1 MKKAK
6 LWAHATYEMVEHG
19 DFSKRLNLPAYV
31 RAENYDFIY
40 QRCENME
47 AENARLKAEVERL
60 TACGYHRNFDFSV
73 EHLTRLF
80 KDGKIAEVSYEGE
93 RSQWYCADAYA
104 RCVNAEI
111 EAKRLKAEV
120 ERLRKAGEWQP
131 IETAPK
137 DMTRVLGYV
146 EEYIVVMWWFTYSN
160 GRSCWETVDGE
171 SEVDP
176 THWMP
181 LPKPPQEGKPS
192 V

>member
-1 MKKAK
+1 MQDLNSELFAASNINGKLHMKRV
-6 LWAHATYEMVEHG
+6 H
-19 DFSKRLNLPAYV
+19 DLN
-31 RAENYDFIY
+31 
-40 QRCENME
+40 QMGGQCEE
-47 AENARLKAEVERL
+47 IARLKAEVEL
-60 TACGYHRNFDFSV
+60 
-73 EHLTRLF
+73 
-80 KDGKIAEVSYEGE
+80 
-93 RSQWYCADAYA
+93 
-104 RCVNAEI
+104 
-111 EAKRLKAEV
+111 
-120 ERLRKAGEWQP
+120 LREAGEWQP

>member
-1 MKKAK
+1 MS
-6 LWAHATYEMVEHG
+6 LEAHH
-19 DFSKRLNLPAYV
+19 R
-31 RAENYDFIY
+31 FILDTM
-40 QRCENME
+40 QRNQDIARNIINELE
-47 AENARLKAEVERL
+47 AENA
-60 TACGYHRNFDFSV
+60 
-73 EHLTRLF
+73 
-80 KDGKIAEVSYEGE
+80 
-93 RSQWYCADAYA
+93 
-104 RCVNAEI
+104 
-111 EAKRLKAEV
+111 RLKAEV

>member
-1 MKKAK
+1 MSEHPRHPGIPLSNTKIVPPYIPAPKKTWTHNVKTFTAEELESMKAEIELLHSQFNKAI
-6 LWAHATYEMVEHG
+6 
-19 DFSKRLNLPAYV
+19 
-31 RAENYDFIY
+31 YD
-40 QRCENME
+40 QTL
-47 AENARLKAEVERL
+47 AENA
-60 TACGYHRNFDFSV
+60 
-73 EHLTRLF
+73 
-80 KDGKIAEVSYEGE
+80 
-93 RSQWYCADAYA
+93 
-104 RCVNAEI
+104 
-111 EAKRLKAEV
+111 RLKAEV